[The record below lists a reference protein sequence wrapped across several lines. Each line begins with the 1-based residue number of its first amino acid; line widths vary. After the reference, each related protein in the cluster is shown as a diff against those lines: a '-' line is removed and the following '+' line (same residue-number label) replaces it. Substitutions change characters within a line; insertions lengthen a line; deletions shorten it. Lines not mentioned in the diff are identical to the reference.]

1 MAESKNYNFVRSSL
15 ESPWQKY
22 PAKGK
27 IQSPLTVNRLNMSHQ
42 IDSIGYK
49 SGSTGISQGNINYSN
64 LNSKREN
71 YSSKRPRQSL
81 INMVSSPSKLQD
93 RSICTPVVHENFIKM
108 EDINKFLERI
118 SLLPLPNQSLMLNEK
133 IKYQVS

>member
-1 MAESKNYNFVRSSL
+1 
-15 ESPWQKY
+15 
-22 PAKGK
+22 
-27 IQSPLTVNRLNMSHQ
+27 MSHQ

-71 YSSKRPRQSL
+71 YSSERPRQSL